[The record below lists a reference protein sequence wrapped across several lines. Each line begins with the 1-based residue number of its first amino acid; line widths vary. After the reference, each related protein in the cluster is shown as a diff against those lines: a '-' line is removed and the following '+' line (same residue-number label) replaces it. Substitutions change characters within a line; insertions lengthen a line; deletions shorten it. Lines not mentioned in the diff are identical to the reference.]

1 MLQRR
6 LNEEHPGAGD
16 GDGGGPAFPA
26 AARGKTA
33 ALSSVRPGQLRAG
46 VASKRALLRFVGRR
60 GPLPAS
66 LVGTG
71 AAAAGGGGGGGSGG
85 GGAAGEQG
93 GADADGGG
101 AAPAA
106 ATFASAPSA
115 GGGSDGI
122 PEPAEG
128 PGDLFQFYRLLLPS
142 LDDERGRYHLKETLL
157 AKALCRA
164 VGRDPAT
171 DPGAARVLAWQR
183 DSTGA
188 SAGSLAHVA
197 RDELVSE
204 RFFFGVKFG
213 RERERGGG
221 RTDKKEKEK
230 LESHEKNPL
239 LFSKKKKKN
248 SSISSP
254 TAATSRASPR
264 SRSAGWASSTEAST
278 AP

>member
-106 ATFASAPSA
+106 ATVASAPSA

-142 LDDERGRYHLKETLL
+142 LDDERGRRRRQRQARQQQQE
-157 AKALCRA
+157 RQQQPQPRQRQ
-164 VGRDPAT
+164 GRP
-171 DPGAARVLAWQR
+171 
-183 DSTGA
+183 S
-188 SAGSLAHVA
+188 GS
-197 RDELVSE
+197 R
-204 RFFFGVKFG
+204 
-213 RERERGGG
+213 
-221 RTDKKEKEK
+221 
-230 LESHEKNPL
+230 
-239 LFSKKKKKN
+239 
-248 SSISSP
+248 SSP
-254 TAATSRASPR
+254 RATTTTTPSTPSTRTRWPRASRGPGR
-264 SRSAGWASSTEAST
+264 CCGTCSG
-278 AP
+278 